1 MSKEMKL
8 IMERFEKAMSEQM
21 PAVGMP
27 LKMGVATAMGK
38 TRKMNEDAIKLLAQD
53 LERIADQ
60 INDGRNRRIQGGRVN
75 VLATLADTPG
85 DITDSEWVDIFS
97 RGGNCERLPIQI
109 EMGDIVFMG
118 GATPKQA
125 ENIAMHVAADIMN
138 RYKGIMMNWWDKLED
153 ISRRL
158 YAAEDAMPGNDEV
171 KLTIRRTKDTTQ
183 PGGVSDGSDG
193 GVGFGPEDI
202 HIITE
207 PAEQDL
213 NPCALILALREA
225 ADALYRGVL
234 GRWCIMKIRYLLC
247 YASPNNQQ
255 YPNRS

>member
-27 LKMGVATAMGK
+27 LKMGVATAMGR
-38 TRKMNEDAIKLLAQD
+38 TRKDNEDAIKLLAQD
-53 LERIADQ
+53 LVRIAKQ
-60 INDGRNRRIQGGRVN
+60 INDDRPRYMQADRGPDE
-75 VLATLADTPG
+75 VL
-85 DITDSEWVDIFS
+85 DILRGAPHKLNDSEWVDIFS

-125 ENIAMHVAADIMN
+125 EKIAYHVAADIMN
-138 RYKGIMMNWWDKLED
+138 RYKGIMMNWSDKLED
-153 ISRRL
+153 ISRKL
-158 YAAEDAMPGNDEV
+158 YTADDAIPGNSEV
-171 KLTIRRTKDTTQ
+171 RLTIRRTKDTTQ

-193 GVGFGPEDI
+193 GAGFGPESI

-207 PAEQDL
+207 PGEQDL
-213 NPCALILALREA
+213 NPCALIMALREA
-225 ADALYRGVL
+225 ADALQRG
-234 GRWCIMKIRYLLC
+234 LLD
-247 YASPNNQQ
+247 PLLK
-255 YPNRS
+255 